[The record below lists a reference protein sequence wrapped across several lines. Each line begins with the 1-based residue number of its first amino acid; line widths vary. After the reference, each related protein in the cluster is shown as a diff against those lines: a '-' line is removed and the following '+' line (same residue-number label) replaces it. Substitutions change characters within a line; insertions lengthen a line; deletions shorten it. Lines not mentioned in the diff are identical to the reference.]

1 MSTETPNREP
11 EAEDGAWSG
20 TLSVAARAASA
31 AEYAPTAAPID
42 GPKDHFLEAGGRL
55 PGDALLGRLAV
66 IVRDP
71 ETLYAYWSA
80 GPDWETDHVHV
91 ICTLSDGAE
100 QTQDVATVKGEAWI
114 TVPPGSSG
122 SVSLEVSGGGASRL
136 LAQVAFEAPPG
147 KASGRTGEGVWRI
160 PGRPQFRHAYVAPT
174 ASSPDPAVPATRPTS
189 GEVVVVASVPAR
201 PAPAPE
207 GAADLPVA
215 PAEPAAERLY
225 HGHRWGEV

>member
-1 MSTETPNREP
+1 MSTETPNP
-11 EAEDGAWSG
+11 DPAAEDGAWSG

-31 AEYAPTAAPID
+31 AEYAPVAAPID
-42 GPKDHFLEAGGRL
+42 GPRDHFLDAGGRL

-80 GPDWETDHVHV
+80 GPDWDTDHVHV

-100 QTQDVATVKGEAWI
+100 QTQDVATAKGEAWI

-122 SVSLEVSGGGASRL
+122 SVSLEVGGGGASRL

-147 KASGRTGEGVWRI
+147 KAGGRTDEGVWRI
-160 PGRPQFRHAYVAPT
+160 PGRPQFRHAVVASAT
-174 ASSPDPAVPATRPTS
+174 ASQDVASPARPAA

-207 GAADLPVA
+207 GAGDLPDA

-225 HGHRWGEV
+225 HGHRWAEV